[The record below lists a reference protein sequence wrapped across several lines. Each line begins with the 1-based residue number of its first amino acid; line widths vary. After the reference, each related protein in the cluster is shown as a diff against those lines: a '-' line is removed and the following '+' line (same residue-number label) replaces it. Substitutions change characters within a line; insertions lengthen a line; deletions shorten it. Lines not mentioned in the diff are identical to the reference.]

1 MNIIL
6 FVFVFVFLLI
16 TQLVSGTIITK
27 GIEIF
32 DKNISNDITQT
43 FKRQF
48 NSQHCTSND
57 GPNCVYLEQ
66 NHQLIH
72 NMLKTL
78 NQTHYYPII
87 FTSLIDF
94 SEYDDILRL
103 NNDPIYY
110 PLHKEYTTYLGEYE
124 LTFSSYLEIKQQ
136 QQQNKDIPSLE
147 DKNTYDSLLNSLLS
161 VSNKPKSS
169 YAIIPLSK
177 DMLTIEIFDDDE
189 FYIKSMFVR
198 CIKSKRNHKE
208 KFSIYNYNEDM
219 KVINKET
226 FVIECDGQWQKVSAS
241 TIKFG
246 KVIKMSSGF
255 EIDNVMLAIKF
266 VIDLN
271 EIDNEDVK
279 EDIQMGN
286 DEYETYSLGISS
298 EELMGEKRV
307 VKMLE
312 DKLMELLEGNEN
324 DDE

>member
-1 MNIIL
+1 M
-6 FVFVFVFLLI
+6 
-16 TQLVSGTIITK
+16 
-27 GIEIF
+27 
-32 DKNISNDITQT
+32 
-43 FKRQF
+43 
-48 NSQHCTSND
+48 
-57 GPNCVYLEQ
+57 
-66 NHQLIH
+66 
-72 NMLKTL
+72 
-78 NQTHYYPII
+78 
-87 FTSLIDF
+87 
-94 SEYDDILRL
+94 
-103 NNDPIYY
+103 
-110 PLHKEYTTYLGEYE
+110 
-124 LTFSSYLEIKQQ
+124 
-136 QQQNKDIPSLE
+136 
-147 DKNTYDSLLNSLLS
+147 
-161 VSNKPKSS
+161 
-169 YAIIPLSK
+169 
-177 DMLTIEIFDDDE
+177 
-189 FYIKSMFVR
+189 
-198 CIKSKRNHKE
+198 
-208 KFSIYNYNEDM
+208 
-219 KVINKET
+219 INKET

>member
-219 KVINKET
+219 
-226 FVIECDGQWQKVSAS
+226 
-241 TIKFG
+241 
-246 KVIKMSSGF
+246 
-255 EIDNVMLAIKF
+255 
-266 VIDLN
+266 
-271 EIDNEDVK
+271 
-279 EDIQMGN
+279 
-286 DEYETYSLGISS
+286 
-298 EELMGEKRV
+298 
-307 VKMLE
+307 
-312 DKLMELLEGNEN
+312 
-324 DDE
+324 